1 MDNNNINEEQLEENI
16 EEKLEEK
23 IPDISEIR
31 EFRNDIILFLFFI
44 ILLLFVSLMIIPTT
58 MNNTRKPA
66 IYLYPEKTTTIS
78 VKLDKSIKYN
88 NVIPTYKNGWLVEAE
103 QNGTLRDLQPKNTKC
118 SKLPYKEFG
127 FEYAKQAC
135 EINKYPYIYWDGIQL
150 HKPLPTKNEGFIVK
164 ANNISEFLAEKT
176 DKMKFNETE
185 KAEFIRYWS
194 KTILEKNWKEY
205 KIYFLQNE
213 EVDNYYPIYIE
224 PKPESSNRVQIVI
237 KKARKNE
244 KINEQKLLPIER
256 NGYTFVEWGGII

>member
-1 MDNNNINEEQLEENI
+1 MDNNNINEEQLEEGI
-16 EEKLEEK
+16 KEENEEK

-31 EFRNDIILFLFFI
+31 EFRKGIIQFLFFI
-44 ILLLFVSLMIIPTT
+44 ILILLVVFITIPTT
-58 MNNTRKPA
+58 MQNTRKPA

-88 NVIPTYKNGWLVEAE
+88 NVIPTYKNGWLIEAKP
-103 QNGTLRDLQPKNTKC
+103 NGDLRDLQPKCTKC
-118 SKLPYKEFG
+118 NKLPYKEFG
-127 FEYAKQAC
+127 FEYSKQAC

-150 HKPLPTKNEGFIVK
+150 YKPLPTKKEGFIVK
-164 ANNISEFLAEKT
+164 ADNISEFLAEKA
-176 DKMKFNETE
+176 DEIKFNKTE

-224 PKPESSNRVQIVI
+224 PKPESSNRVQMVI
-237 KKARKNE
+237 KKAKKNE
-244 KINEQKLLPIER
+244 KINEQKLLPIKR
-256 NGYTFVEWGGII
+256 NAYTLVEWGGII